1 VVTFDED
8 DFTAS
13 NQIPTLFAGPMV
25 RPGAYP
31 EAVNHYL
38 LLRTLEAMYALPA
51 LGKAANNTPPSATP
65 GADRAGPAAGQQWRT

>member
-51 LGKAANNTPPSATP
+51 LGRAANNTPPIGDT
-65 GADRAGPAAGQQWRT
+65 RR

>member
-1 VVTFDED
+1 MVTFDED

-31 EAVNHYL
+31 EAVNHYR
-38 LLRTLEAMYALPA
+38 LLRTLEAHVR
-51 LGKAANNTPPSATP
+51 AAGTRPRRQQH
-65 GADRAGPAAGQQWRT
+65 ADR